1 MLPLFADGCPG
12 EITIRVED
20 AGECKTGQMWRT
32 PYLESA
38 FWGTYE
44 TTLTIVEADSGISA
58 SLYYQYPLTTPRSS
72 DADIA
77 LRGFMESKV
86 RQRRDR
92 EGLKDTRFTKKRCSG
107 VRLQDV
113 PAQLLRRIHEHRPE
127 TRAANGV
134 HCACHGGRVSRHTA
148 LLSRQRR
155 WILLRL

>member
-92 EGLKDTRFTKKRCSG
+92 EGLKDY
-107 VRLQDV
+107 
-113 PAQLLRRIHEHRPE
+113 AIHEE
-127 TRAANGV
+127 TV
-134 HCACHGGRVSRHTA
+134 
-148 LLSRQRR
+148 QRR
-155 WILLRL
+155 TIAGRPRSASTPDTRTSTGNTCR